1 MIEKKQRS
9 NGEFYFEVK
18 APNGQVV
25 LYSEDYYSEAGRDN
39 GIESVKQNSL
49 IDDRYDKRDSATGKP
64 YFNLKAGNGQIIGHS
79 MMYESAIARDNGIA
93 SLKNIFS
100 KHIL

>member
-9 NGEFYFEVK
+9 NGDFYFEVK

-25 LYSEDYYSEAGRDN
+25 LCSEDYYSKAGRDN
-39 GIESVKQNSL
+39 GIESVKQNSQD
-49 IDDRYDKRDSATGKP
+49 DDRYDKIESSNGKP
-64 YFNLKAGNGQIIGHS
+64 YFYLKAGNGQIIGHS

-100 KHIL
+100 KLIL